1 MLFFYLNTKPLIT
14 MTYLEK
20 ITECHKMVGEGQML
34 DAFEKFYHDD
44 VVMVEATGE
53 VRKGKDANR
62 EFEKNWMNGI
72 KEMHGGGVLS
82 INSNEDTATTSVES
96 WVDLTFQDGNRMKME
111 EVAVQKWQG
120 DQIIH
125 ERFYYNMPG

>member
-1 MLFFYLNTKPLIT
+1 

-20 ITECHKMVGEGQML
+20 ISECHKMVGEGQML
-34 DAFEKFYHDD
+34 EAFEKFYHDD

-53 VRKGKDANR
+53 VREGKDANR
-62 EFEKNWMNGI
+62 EFEKQWMGGI
-72 KEMHGGGVLS
+72 KEMHGGGVKS
-82 INSNEDTATTSVES
+82 INANEEAGTSSVES

-111 EVAVQKWQG
+111 EVAVQKWQDG
-120 DQIIH
+120 KIIH